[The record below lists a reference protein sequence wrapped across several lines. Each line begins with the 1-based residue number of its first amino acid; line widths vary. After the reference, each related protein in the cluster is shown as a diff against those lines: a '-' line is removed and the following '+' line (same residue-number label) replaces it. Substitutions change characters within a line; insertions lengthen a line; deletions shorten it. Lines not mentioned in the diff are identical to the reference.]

1 MYPQYLYK
9 NKSNTSYYFG
19 SYIPLDLLH
28 LYDGRK
34 MFRISLRC
42 GNKVISKKICLY
54 LFQQTETIYNQ
65 IRMGKSLTI
74 NDIKE
79 ILRIEVR
86 KQIKHTQH
94 FYLGTNVFDEE
105 QKKQSLEVVSTRETK
120 MKEDLSGEN
129 IKGYEKELDKKLEG
143 ILSSLDIEIET
154 NSINYKNLRR
164 QFIQIYQLRFDWIR
178 TIIKETGKFDEDSF
192 RREVDEKLKVS
203 LFPDLQSNQPLP
215 IIENYGIP
223 EPIEP
228 YLVSSNSVEVKYNKV
243 ENSKLIREVV
253 DEFLVLRKG
262 VVGEKL
268 LDEYKVLTNEF
279 IEIIGNIPVSLLS
292 KDSIRKYIKT
302 QIKLPI
308 NRRKNPRYRDLSVDE
323 IMKLKD
329 VKPQS
334 RVNVNKCLTRL
345 TTFMRFGV
353 SQGYIKENYIDGMK
367 IPIPKTEERK
377 KREPFSP
384 EDLVKILN
392 PQTYLGW
399 TIDFGLKTKSDKP
412 NVVKYQN
419 PFYWSFLIGIFSGMR
434 TNETSQLRIED
445 IVKKENVWMIS
456 IDETGG
462 KRVKTTSSIRKV
474 PVHPTL
480 ISLGFIDYVKII
492 KSKGFDRVFPE
503 LTKQRDGY
511 SQKISQHYNEKFLPS
526 IGIWEKQVK
535 VLYSTRHTF
544 INRCYNKGV
553 DRDILKSI
561 VGHEPDF
568 TMDVYGGNP
577 FTPKQL
583 YKEISKVSY
592 SKIRWNRLEVDWKK
606 LIGTNDTWWEN

>member
-1 MYPQYLYK
+1 
-9 NKSNTSYYFG
+9 
-19 SYIPLDLLH
+19 
-28 LYDGRK
+28 
-34 MFRISLRC
+34 
-42 GNKVISKKICLY
+42 
-54 LFQQTETIYNQ
+54 
-65 IRMGKSLTI
+65 MGKSLSI
-74 NDIKE
+74 DDIKE

-94 FYLGTNVFDEE
+94 FYLGTNVFDKE
-105 QKKQSLEVVSTRETK
+105 QTKQSLDVVSTRETK

-129 IKGYEKELDKKLEG
+129 IKEYEKELDKKLGG
-143 ILSSLDIEIET
+143 ILSSLDIDIEP
-154 NSINYKNLRR
+154 NSINYKEIRR
-164 QFIQIYQLRFDWIR
+164 KFIQLYLLRFDWIR
-178 TIIKETGKFDEDSF
+178 TLIKETDMLDEDSF

-203 LFPDLQSNQPLP
+203 LFPDLQSILPPP
-215 IIENYGIP
+215 IIENYNIP
-223 EPIEP
+223 EPREP
-228 YLVSSNSVEVKYNKV
+228 YLVTSNSVEVKYNKV
-243 ENSKLIREVV
+243 ERSKLMREVV

-268 LDEYKVLTNEF
+268 LSEYKVLTDEF

-302 QIKLPI
+302 LIKLPI

-323 IMKLKD
+323 VMKLKD

-367 IPIPKTEERK
+367 IPISKKDERK
-377 KREPFSP
+377 KREPFSQ

-392 PQTYLGW
+392 PKTYLDY
-399 TIDFGLKTKSDKP
+399 TIDYKKISSNQHTTFTTNK
-412 NVVKYQN
+412 NVKLSN
-419 PFYWSFLIGIFSGMR
+419 PYYWSFIIGIFSGMR
-434 TNETSQLRIED
+434 TNEISQLRIDD
-445 IVKKENVWMIS
+445 IVKEGNVWMII
-456 IDETGG
+456 IDETQG

-480 ISLGFIDYVKII
+480 IKSLGLLDYVEVI
-492 KSKGFDRVFPE
+492 KSKGFDRLFPE
-503 LTKQRDGY
+503 LTKDRDGY
-511 SQKISQHYNEKFLPS
+511 SSKISRHYNQNFLPS
-526 IGIWEKQVK
+526 IGVWKKQVK

-544 INRCYNKGV
+544 INRCYKKGV

-583 YKEISKVSY
+583 YNEISKVSY
-592 SKIRWNRLEVDWKK
+592 SNIRWNRLKVDWKK
-606 LIGTNDTWWEN
+606 LIG

>member
-9 NKSNTSYYFG
+9 NKSNTSYFFG
-19 SYIPLDLLH
+19 SSIPLDLRH

-42 GNKVISKKICLY
+42 GNKVISKKICLH
-54 LFQQTETIYNQ
+54 LFQQTEILYDQ
-65 IRMGKSLTI
+65 IRMGKSLSI
-74 NDIKE
+74 DDIKE

-94 FYLGTNVFDEE
+94 FYLGTNVFDKE
-105 QKKQSLEVVSTRETK
+105 QTKQSLDVVSTRETK

-129 IKGYEKELDKKLEG
+129 IKEYEKELDKKLEG
-143 ILSSLDIEIET
+143 ILSSLDIDIEP
-154 NSINYKNLRR
+154 NSINYKELRR
-164 QFIQIYQLRFDWIR
+164 KFIQLYLLRFDWIR
-178 TIIKETGKFDEDSF
+178 TLIKETDMLDEDSF

-203 LFPDLQSNQPLP
+203 LFPDLQSILPPP
-215 IIENYGIP
+215 IIENYNIP
-223 EPIEP
+223 EPREP
-228 YLVSSNSVEVKYNKV
+228 YLVTSNSVEVKYNKV
-243 ENSKLIREVV
+243 EKSKLMREVV

-268 LDEYKVLTNEF
+268 LSEYKVLTDEF

-302 QIKLPI
+302 LIKLPI
-308 NRRKNPRYRDLSVDE
+308 NRRKNPRYRDLSIKEV
-323 IMKLKD
+323 MKLKG
-329 VKPQS
+329 VTPQS
-334 RVNVNKCLTRL
+334 RINVNKCLTRL

-367 IPIPKTEERK
+367 IPISKKDERK
-377 KREPFSP
+377 KREPFSQ

-392 PQTYLGW
+392 PKTYLDY
-399 TIDFGLKTKSDKP
+399 TIDYKKISSNQHTTFRTNK
-412 NVVKYQN
+412 NVKLSN
-419 PFYWSFLIGIFSGMR
+419 PYYWSFIIGIFSGMR
-434 TNETSQLRIED
+434 TNEISQLRIDD
-445 IVKKENVWMIS
+445 IVKEGNVWMMI
-456 IDETGG
+456 IDETQG

-480 ISLGFIDYVKII
+480 IKSLGLLDYVEII
-492 KSKGFDRVFPE
+492 KSKGFDRIFPE
-503 LTKQRDGY
+503 LTKDRDGY
-511 SQKISQHYNEKFLPS
+511 SSKISRHYNQNFLPS
-526 IGIWEKQVK
+526 IGVWKKQVK

-544 INRCYNKGV
+544 INRCYKKGV
-553 DRDILKSI
+553 DRDIIKSI

-583 YKEISKVSY
+583 YQGISKVSY
-592 SKIRWNRLEVDWKK
+592 SNIKWNRLNVDWKK
-606 LIGTNDTWWEN
+606 LIG

>member
-1 MYPQYLYK
+1 MLPQYLSK
-9 NKSNTSYYFG
+9 NNSNTSFFFR
-19 SYIPLDLLH
+19 SYIPKDLLH

-42 GNKVISKKICLY
+42 GNKVISKKLCLY
-54 LFQQTETIYNQ
+54 LFKQTEILYDQ
-65 IRMGKSLTI
+65 IRMGKSLSI
-74 NDIKE
+74 DDIKE

-94 FYLGTNVFDEE
+94 FYLRTNVFDEE
-105 QKKQSLEVVSTRETK
+105 QTKQSLELVSTRETK
-120 MKEDLSGEN
+120 MKEDLSRKN

-143 ILSSLDIEIET
+143 ILSSLDIEIDT
-154 NSINYKNLRR
+154 NSINYLNLRR
-164 QFIQIYQLRFDWIR
+164 QFIQLYTLRFDWIK
-178 TIIKETGKFDEDSF
+178 TLIKETGKVEEDDF
-192 RREVDEKLKVS
+192 RREVDEKLGLG
-203 LFPDLQSNQPLP
+203 LFPDLQSTLPPP
-215 IIENYGIP
+215 IIENYNIP

-228 YLVSSNSVEVKYNKV
+228 YIVSSNSVEVKYNKV
-243 ENSKLIREVV
+243 EESKKIREVV

-268 LDEYKVLTNEF
+268 LDEYRVLTNEF

-292 KDSIRKYIKT
+292 KEDIRTYIKT
-302 QIKLPI
+302 LIKLPI
-308 NRRKNPRYRDLSVDE
+308 NRRKNPKYRDLSIDE
-323 IMKLKD
+323 VMKLKG

-334 RVNVNKCLTRL
+334 RINVNKFLTRL

-367 IPIPKTEERK
+367 IPISKKEERK

-392 PQTYLGW
+392 PKTYLNW
-399 TIDFGLKTKSDKP
+399 TIDYKKISSNQYTTFKTTK
-412 NVVKYQN
+412 NVKLGTPY
-419 PFYWSFLIGIFSGMR
+419 YWSFLVGIFTGMR
-434 TNETSQLRIED
+434 TNETSQLRVDD
-445 IVKKENVWMIS
+445 IVKEGNVWMII
-456 IDETGG
+456 IDETQG

-474 PVHPTL
+474 PIHPQL
-480 ISLGFIDYVKII
+480 ISLGFIKYVEIL
-492 KSKGFDRVFPE
+492 KSNGVDRVFPE
-503 LTKQRDGY
+503 LTKERDGY
-511 SQKISQHYNEKFLPS
+511 SSKISRHYNEKFLQS
-526 IGIWEKQVK
+526 VGVWKKNVK

-553 DRDILKSI
+553 DRDIIKQI

-577 FTPKQL
+577 FTPQQL
-583 YKEISKVSY
+583 YQGISKVTY
-592 SKIRWNRLEVDWKK
+592 SNIRWDRLEVDWKK
-606 LIGTNDTWWEN
+606 IIG

>member
-54 LFQQTETIYNQ
+54 LYQETQILYEQ
-65 IRMGKSLTI
+65 IRMGKSLSI
-74 NDIKE
+74 DEMKRILKKE
-79 ILRIEVR
+79 IEKSKKHSSFFSYVGVDRSKERTKQEGLKTLQKEEIELKSR
-86 KQIKHTQH
+86 KKTDFDDEVEKLLKDEGITDINRKSGTFRVFRENFIKIQN
-94 FYLGTNVFDEE
+94 LKIKWKREIINGETNAEFD
-105 QKKQSLEVVSTRETK
+105 LVSK
-120 MKEDLSGEN
+120 ILDGE
-129 IKGYEKELDKKLEG
+129 IDGIEDKK
-143 ILSSLDIEIET
+143 DAFA
-154 NSINYKNLRR
+154 RR
-164 QFIQIYQLRFDWIR
+164 
-178 TIIKETGKFDEDSF
+178 TH
-192 RREVDEKLKVS
+192 
-203 LFPDLQSNQPLP
+203 LQPV
-215 IIENYGIP
+215 IENYAP

-228 YLVSSNSVEVKYNKV
+228 YLVEI
-243 ENSKLIREVV
+243 KLIREVV

-323 IMKLKD
+323 VMKLKD

-456 IDETGG
+456 IDEAEG
-462 KRVKTTSSIRKV
+462 KSVKTTSSIRKV

-480 ISLGFIDYVKII
+480 ISLGFLDYIEII
-492 KSKGFDRVFPE
+492 KSKGVDRVFPE

-526 IGIWEKQVK
+526 IGVWKRQVK

-544 INRCYNKGV
+544 INRCYKKGV
-553 DRDILKSI
+553 DRDIIKSI

-577 FTPKQL
+577 FTTKQL
-583 YKEISKVSY
+583 YQGISKVSY
-592 SKIRWNRLEVDWKK
+592 SNIKWNRIKVDWKK
-606 LIGTNDTWWEN
+606 LIG

>member
-1 MYPQYLYK
+1 MYPHYLYK
-9 NKSNTSYYFG
+9 NKTNTSYYFG

-28 LYDGRK
+28 LFGGRIK
-34 MFRISLRC
+34 FLLSLKC

-54 LFQQTETIYNQ
+54 LFQQTEIIYDQ
-65 IRMGKSLTI
+65 IRMGKSLSI
-74 NDIKE
+74 DDIKE

-105 QKKQSLEVVSTRETK
+105 QTTQSLEVVSTREKK
-120 MKEDLSGEN
+120 MKEDLSGKN

-143 ILSSLDIEIET
+143 ILSSLDIEIDT

-178 TIIKETGKFDEDSF
+178 TLIKETDMLDEDSF
-192 RREVDEKLKVS
+192 RREVDEKLKTS
-203 LFPDLQSNQPLP
+203 LFPDLQSTLPPP
-215 IIENYGIP
+215 IIENYNIP

-228 YLVSSNSVEVKYNKV
+228 YIVKSNSVEVKYNKV
-243 ENSKLIREVV
+243 ENSKKIREVV

-268 LDEYKVLTNEF
+268 LDEYRVLTNEF

-292 KDSIRKYIKT
+292 KDDIRTYIKT
-302 QIKLPI
+302 LLKLPI
-308 NRRKNPRYRDLSVDE
+308 NRRKNPRYRDLSIDE
-323 IMKLKD
+323 VMKLKD

-334 RVNVNKCLTRL
+334 RINVNKFLTRL

-367 IPIPKTEERK
+367 IPISKKDERK

-392 PQTYLGW
+392 PQTYLRW
-399 TIDFGLKTKSDKP
+399 TVDYKKISSNQYTTFTTTKNIKLGTP
-412 NVVKYQN
+412 Y
-419 PFYWSFLIGIFSGMR
+419 YWSFLVGIFTGNR
-434 TNETSQLRIED
+434 TNETSQLRVND
-445 IVKKENVWMIS
+445 IVKEGNVWMII
-456 IDETGG
+456 IDETEG

-474 PVHPTL
+474 PIHPQL
-480 ISLGFIDYVKII
+480 ISLGFIKYVEIL
-492 KSKGFDRVFPE
+492 KSNGVDRVFPE
-503 LTKQRDGY
+503 LTKERDGY
-511 SQKISQHYNEKFLPS
+511 SSKISRHYNEKFLPS
-526 IGIWEKQVK
+526 VGVWKKNVK
-535 VLYSTRHTF
+535 ILYSTRHTF

-553 DRDILKSI
+553 DRDIIKQI

-568 TMDVYGGNP
+568 TMDTYGGNP
-577 FTPKQL
+577 FTPTQL
-583 YKEISKVSY
+583 YQGISKVSY
-592 SKIRWNRLEVDWKK
+592 ANIRWDRLEVDWKK
-606 LIGTNDTWWEN
+606 IIG

>member
-28 LYDGRK
+28 LYQGRK

-54 LFQQTETIYNQ
+54 LYQETQILYEQ
-65 IRMGKSLTI
+65 IRMGKSLSI
-74 NDIKE
+74 DEMKRILKKE
-79 ILRIEVR
+79 IEKSKKHSSFFSYVGVDRSKERTKQEGLETLQKEEIELKSR
-86 KQIKHTQH
+86 KKTDFDDEVEKLLKDEGITDINRKSGTFRVFRENFIKIQN
-94 FYLGTNVFDEE
+94 LKIKWKREIINGETNAEFD
-105 QKKQSLEVVSTRETK
+105 LVSK
-120 MKEDLSGEN
+120 ILDGE
-129 IKGYEKELDKKLEG
+129 IDGIEDKK
-143 ILSSLDIEIET
+143 DAFA
-154 NSINYKNLRR
+154 RR
-164 QFIQIYQLRFDWIR
+164 
-178 TIIKETGKFDEDSF
+178 TH
-192 RREVDEKLKVS
+192 
-203 LFPDLQSNQPLP
+203 LQPV
-215 IIENYGIP
+215 IENYAP

-228 YLVSSNSVEVKYNKV
+228 YLVEI
-243 ENSKLIREVV
+243 KLIREVV

-323 IMKLKD
+323 VMKLKD

-456 IDETGG
+456 IDEAEG
-462 KRVKTTSSIRKV
+462 KSVKTTSSIRKV

-480 ISLGFIDYVKII
+480 ISLGFLDYIEII
-492 KSKGFDRVFPE
+492 KSKGVDRVFPE

-526 IGIWEKQVK
+526 IGVWKRQVK

-544 INRCYNKGV
+544 INRCYKKGV
-553 DRDILKSI
+553 DRDIIKSI

-577 FTPKQL
+577 FTTKQL
-583 YKEISKVSY
+583 YQGISKVSY
-592 SKIRWNRLEVDWKK
+592 SNIKWNRIKVDWKK
-606 LIGTNDTWWEN
+606 LIG

>member
-1 MYPQYLYK
+1 MSNYITKL
-9 NKSNTSYYFG
+9 SNTSYFR
-19 SYIPLDLLH
+19 SIIPKDLLNYFTGITEFR
-28 LYDGRK
+28 LSLNCVRK
-34 MFRISLRC
+34 EDTQILCLKLKQITDLLFTEIRSGMKNLSL
-42 GNKVISKKICLY
+42 
-54 LFQQTETIYNQ
+54 E
-65 IRMGKSLTI
+65 
-74 NDIKE
+74 DIKE

-94 FYLGTNVFDEE
+94 FYLGTNVFDKE
-105 QKKQSLEVVSTRETK
+105 QTKQSLDVVSTRETK

-129 IKGYEKELDKKLEG
+129 IKGYERELDKKLEG

-223 EPIEP
+223 EPREP
-228 YLVSSNSVEVKYNKV
+228 YLVSSNSVEVKYNKI

-323 IMKLKD
+323 VMKLKD

-334 RVNVNKCLTRL
+334 RINVNKCLTRL

-353 SQGYIKENYIDGMK
+353 SQGYMKENYIDGMK
-367 IPIPKTEERK
+367 IPISKKDERK
-377 KREPFSP
+377 KREPFSQQ
-384 EDLVKILN
+384 DLVKILN
-392 PQTYLGW
+392 PKTFFDY
-399 TIDFGLKTKSDKP
+399 TIDYKKTSSNQHTTFKTNK
-412 NVVKYQN
+412 NVKLSN
-419 PFYWSFLIGIFSGMR
+419 PYYWSFLVGIFSGMR
-434 TNETSQLRIED
+434 TNEISQLRIDD
-445 IVKKENVWMIS
+445 IVKEGNVWMII
-456 IDETGG
+456 IDETQG

-480 ISLGFIDYVKII
+480 ISLGFLDYVEII

-503 LTKQRDGY
+503 LTKDRDGY
-511 SQKISQHYNEKFLPS
+511 SSKISRHYNQNFLPS
-526 IGIWEKQVK
+526 IGVWKKQVK

-553 DRDILKSI
+553 DRDIIKQI

-568 TMDVYGGNP
+568 TMDVYGGSP

-583 YKEISKVSY
+583 YQGISKVSY
-592 SKIRWNRLEVDWKK
+592 SNIRWNRLKIDWEKI
-606 LIGTNDTWWEN
+606 IG

>member
-9 NKSNTSYYFG
+9 NSSNTSYFFG
-19 SYIPLDLLH
+19 SCIPLDLRH
-28 LYDGRK
+28 LYQGRK
-34 MFRISLRC
+34 LFRISLKC
-42 GNKVISKKICLY
+42 GNKVISKKICLHLNTQIENLY
-54 LFQQTETIYNQ
+54 EQ
-65 IRMGKSLTI
+65 IRMGKSLSI
-74 NDIKE
+74 DEMKRILKKE
-79 ILRIEVR
+79 IEKSKKHSSFFSYVGVDRSKERTKQEGLKTLQKEEIELKSR
-86 KQIKHTQH
+86 KKTDFDDEVEKLLKDEGITDINRKSGTFRVFRENFIKIQN
-94 FYLGTNVFDEE
+94 LKIKWKREIINGETNAEFD
-105 QKKQSLEVVSTRETK
+105 LVSK
-120 MKEDLSGEN
+120 ILDGE
-129 IKGYEKELDKKLEG
+129 IDGIEDKK
-143 ILSSLDIEIET
+143 DAFA
-154 NSINYKNLRR
+154 RR
-164 QFIQIYQLRFDWIR
+164 
-178 TIIKETGKFDEDSF
+178 TH
-192 RREVDEKLKVS
+192 
-203 LFPDLQSNQPLP
+203 LQPV
-215 IIENYGIP
+215 IENYAP

-228 YLVSSNSVEVKYNKV
+228 YLVEI
-243 ENSKLIREVV
+243 KLIREVV

-323 IMKLKD
+323 VMKLKD

-456 IDETGG
+456 IDEAEG
-462 KRVKTTSSIRKV
+462 KSVKTTSSIRKV

-480 ISLGFIDYVKII
+480 ISLGFLDYIEII
-492 KSKGFDRVFPE
+492 KSKGVDRVFPE

-526 IGIWEKQVK
+526 IGVWKRQVK

-544 INRCYNKGV
+544 INRCYKKGV
-553 DRDILKSI
+553 DRDIIKSI

-577 FTPKQL
+577 FTTKQL
-583 YKEISKVSY
+583 YQGISKVSY
-592 SKIRWNRLEVDWKK
+592 SNIKWNRIKVDWKK
-606 LIGTNDTWWEN
+606 LIG